1 MTDQMPKL
9 ASSIERAWS
18 VGLHLGRRK
27 PYNARA
33 CCVCDPLAL
42 PNCCGSAVMCTGRLP
57 RVVRGCVVA
66 CWLGYGAAAAATAHA
81 QPMVTIQTPFRAV
94 NDNFFERIGIGWTV
108 RGPGF
113 ALQMGSFPRA
123 VPQFG
128 GFQPG
133 AGIQGGVGF
142 TGRGVSGNAFFNFAQ
157 GSQRTM
163 VSQTPVVTLTNGQ
176 SALVADTSLAPF
188 VISLVPAIPVRPP
201 VLPWKQQ
208 LEGAIPRQMRPP
220 AAPAAPAAARAA
232 PLAAN
237 PDRMAD
243 GPAAGATL
251 RQQIAAVAPVEPAAM
266 NALPGGDP
274 ARASLA
280 ELRNQAAQQQAQR
293 DAEAAHYLQRA
304 RQAQAQG
311 NPGAAR
317 VYLQMAASRARGTLK
332 QEIQA
337 ELAALGR

>member
-1 MTDQMPKL
+1 
-9 ASSIERAWS
+9 
-18 VGLHLGRRK
+18 
-27 PYNARA
+27 
-33 CCVCDPLAL
+33 
-42 PNCCGSAVMCTGRLP
+42 
-57 RVVRGCVVA
+57 
-66 CWLGYGAAAAATAHA
+66 
-81 QPMVTIQTPFRAV
+81 MVTVQTPFRAV

-113 ALQMGSFPRA
+113 ALNMGSFPRA

-142 TGRGVSGNAFFNFAQ
+142 TGRGISGNAFFNFAQ

-163 VSQTPVVTLTNGQ
+163 VSQMPVVTLMNGQ
-176 SALVADTSLAPF
+176 SALVADTSLSPF

-208 LEGAIPRQMRPP
+208 LDGAIPRQMRPP
-220 AAPAAPAAARAA
+220 AALPAAARAA
-232 PLAAN
+232 PVAAD
-237 PDRMAD
+237 PDRVAD
-243 GPAAGATL
+243 VPAAGATL
-251 RQQIAAVAPVEPAAM
+251 RQQIAAVAPVERAAANVPPAD
-266 NALPGGDP
+266 DP

-280 ELRNQAAQQQAQR
+280 ELRRQAAQQQVQR
-293 DAEAAHYLQRA
+293 DAEAEHYLQRA

-317 VYLQMAASRARGTLK
+317 VYLQMAASRARGALK